1 MRFGHD
7 VGKGS
12 KQIDAKGSGAPTPTR
27 RHHAQQR
34 ADELLCLRVLEQ
46 PYPRVHTPPP
56 DARAIGDSDRSVLPQ
71 TEVIVA
77 PPVPD
82 DVPGPLAIDRPVTG
96 VVADLIRGEVGLH
109 KILPE
114 LFRES
119 DFIFAGQRVAL
130 TSQNSPDVFKVRLFS
145 VRIIAHSGHS
155 HRRGPGAETG
165 PVAGS
170 HRTSHMLWHA
180 VPTPPRGSSKQRDK
194 ISASQHAGITR
205 ASKTRHRVRT
215 C

>member
-7 VGKGS
+7 VRKGS
-12 KQIDAKGSGAPTPTR
+12 EQVDAKRAGGSAPTW
-27 RHHAQQR
+27 RHQAQQR

-46 PYPRVHTPPP
+46 PYPRVHTPPR
-56 DARAIGDSDRSVLPQ
+56 DAGAIGDGDRSVLPQ
-71 TEVIVA
+71 SEAAVS

-82 DVPGPLAIDRPVTG
+82 DVPGPLPIYRPVTG
-96 VVADLIRGEVGLH
+96 VVTDLVLGEVSLH

-130 TSQNSPDVFKVRLFS
+130 TSQNSPDVLKVRLFS